1 MFDFS
6 VVVVVFSSTDDVL
19 EDDTVAD
26 LADAAVD
33 AARAEEALFSFNK
46 ANRRA

>member
-6 VVVVVFSSTDDVL
+6 VVVVVFSKTEVVLDD
-19 EDDTVAD
+19 ESVAD
-26 LADAAVD
+26 FALAAVD
-33 AARAEEALFSFNK
+33 DAKADEALFSFNK